1 MVSSHYEPLLLSQ
14 KPFDWFYK
22 SICTKIW
29 HLSTSIFPTPT
40 LSYSIFKTPML
51 HTEKHHP
58 GTSLSSPLISQ
69 IQPMK
74 HWEICVNMHC
84 EEPAHTVMGAI
95 QTSLKPI
102 RQAVKKGQLKL
113 SGKTCCTG
121 RISPYS
127 EKPQLCS
134 QVFQLIE
141 LGSHKLSRLISLLKD
156 Q

>member
-84 EEPAHTVMGAI
+84 EEPAHSYGCYLDKSETH
-95 QTSLKPI
+95 TSGCQERPAKTLRKDMLH
-102 RQAVKKGQLKL
+102 RQNFSLFREASALLIGL
-113 SGKTCCTG
+113 ST
-121 RISPYS
+121 
-127 EKPQLCS
+127 
-134 QVFQLIE
+134 
-141 LGSHKLSRLISLLKD
+141 D
-156 Q
+156 